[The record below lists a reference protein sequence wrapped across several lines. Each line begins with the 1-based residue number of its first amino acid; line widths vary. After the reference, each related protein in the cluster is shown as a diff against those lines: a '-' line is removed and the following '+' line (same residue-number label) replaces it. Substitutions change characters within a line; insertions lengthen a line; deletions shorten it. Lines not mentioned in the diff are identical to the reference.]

1 MARAWAAS
9 GIRYGKRKMFGGGIY
24 IGGDGTDYR
33 DSKTTMEHNQNKQID
48 ELSPKVG
55 SIEISI

>member
-9 GIRYGKRKMFGGGIY
+9 GIRYGKRKMLGVVY
-24 IGGDGTDYR
+24 IGGDGTGYR